1 MAILSRNTHDRNLSR
16 NPATKPNSALPA
28 RWASHGGDCS
38 TPPGPSAERYTQPV
52 PTPPVESPYCVH
64 CGYDKAGLS
73 AGAQDCPECGH
84 SLDDSYIPAMAIPP
98 RWWRVHRLGWRLSE
112 ASSYAM
118 LATAACLIAGFVSLI
133 VYDIRSGGNTPG
145 LGAMTILIRNIG
157 FGFASLALV
166 LTFAGGVCAFARVPW
181 NEEREQNRGLLLATI
196 SLAVPLL
203 GAIPL
208 ALLLTWVPVPFVV
221 FAAMIMASAALVL
234 IDVRMLK
241 GRAASFIRFTTN
253 DTQSAFYDDSHR
265 SVDIAAVIAIIGGLY
280 MALGGA
286 RPNLAVL
293 AYALMLFGWLGMRGR
308 AAAVIRREVTR
319 SIRACSD
326 ANQ

>member
-1 MAILSRNTHDRNLSR
+1 M
-16 NPATKPNSALPA
+16 
-28 RWASHGGDCS
+28 
-38 TPPGPSAERYTQPV
+38 
-52 PTPPVESPYCVH
+52 PTPPVDSPYCVH
-64 CGYDKAGLS
+64 CGYDKAGLTP
-73 AGAQDCPECGH
+73 GALECPECGH
-84 SLDDSYIPAMAIPP
+84 SLDDSYIPAMADPP

-112 ASSYAM
+112 AASYAM
-118 LATAACLIAGFVSLI
+118 LATAACLIAGFVSLV
-133 VYDIRSGGNTPG
+133 VYDIRSGGNAPG
-145 LGAMTILIRNIG
+145 LGATTILIRNIG

-166 LTFAGGVCAFARVPW
+166 LTFAGGVCAFAKVPW
-181 NEEREQNRGLLLATI
+181 NDEREQNRGLLLATI

-208 ALLLTWVPVPFVV
+208 ALLMTGMLVPLEV
-221 FAAMIMASAALVL
+221 FAAAIIASAALVL

-265 SVDIAAVIAIIGGLY
+265 SVDIAAAIAIIGALY

-293 AYALMLFGWLGMRGR
+293 AYALMLFGWMGMRGR
-308 AAAVIRREVTR
+308 AAVIIRKEIRRSLREA
-319 SIRACSD
+319 RAEMDEPTPQPSSENP
-326 ANQ
+326 AQ